1 MNDTTSIISK
11 TEYSQELN
19 NKKQFFEIL
28 KNGNKF
34 QLSSFLKNP
43 EIKFW
48 NYVEEGNHTGLH
60 VAVMKDLN
68 AQIKLMFTIIEERF
82 SSNNYQTE
90 TTYETKMKTF
100 KTNENMKS
108 NNTSLD
114 VIRESVNGENKKDEN
129 IDECNNNIKES
140 LNVSISDNNNNNN
153 NKQQSSSPNTNNLI
167 DENTINYTKKSNIS
181 IDKNPF
187 DTCET
192 RNSNSLEAKQ
202 IISSWINTPNNK
214 GDTCLHYAAYKGNF
228 QIISIFSIY
237 DIRPEYKNKQ
247 GNTVMHNSAQGNQP
261 LAFIFF
267 NQKFKT
273 NPIEGNKD
281 GSTPLHWACYTG
293 SDIAFNFIIGFYE
306 DINMQDNDGLT
317 PLHLAVISE
326 RTEIVKK
333 LLHKGADKNIRD
345 KKGRTPKQLAKEK
358 GKSFIEKMLEDQ
370 VVCPMIV
377 FKNPLQK
384 IERSYSNV
392 WIFCL
397 FQSVSQF
404 AYFTIILPCKLFFI
418 RNSNIYI
425 NFFNKNQIKILKLLF
440 ICLFLILD

>member
-1 MNDTTSIISK
+1 MNDTTSVKSK
-11 TEYSQELN
+11 TEYGQSVYSQELN

-43 EIKFW
+43 DIKFW

-68 AQIKLMFTIIEERF
+68 PQIKLMFGVIEERF
-82 SSNNYQTE
+82 SLSNFQTD
-90 TTYETKMKTF
+90 TDETKMKTM
-100 KTNENMKS
+100 KTEN
-108 NNTSLD
+108 NYTSLD
-114 VIRESVNGENKKDEN
+114 VIRESVKGEDRKDDCKDEGDN
-129 IDECNNNIKES
+129 PKKTS
-140 LNVSISDNNNNNN
+140 LNVSTEDGNFNF
-153 NKQQSSSPNTNNLI
+153 KQDLSSPNTNNLR
-167 DENTINYTKKSNIS
+167 DENTINYNKNSNASSNI
-181 IDKNPF
+181 NNAL
-187 DTCET
+187 ET
-192 RNSNSLEAKQ
+192 SDIRISNNIEARQ
-202 IISSWINTPNNK
+202 IISTWINTPTNK

-237 DIRPEYKNKQ
+237 EIRPEYKNKQ

-267 NQKFKT
+267 NQKFQT
-273 NPIEGNKD
+273 NAIEGNKD

-306 DINMQDNDGLT
+306 DINIQDNDGLT

-333 LLHKGADKNIRD
+333 LLHKGADKSIRD
-345 KKGRTPKQLAKEK
+345 KKGRTPKQLAEEK
-358 GKSFIEKMLEDQ
+358 GKDFIAKMLEDQ

-377 FKNPLQK
+377 FRNPLQK

-392 WIFCL
+392 WVFCII
-397 FQSVSQF
+397 QSVSQF
-404 AYFTIILPCKLFFI
+404 AYFTILMPCK
-418 RNSNIYI
+418 S
-425 NFFNKNQIKILKLLF
+425 
-440 ICLFLILD
+440 LFLYTSLIFLF